1 MDLQVHNRWH
11 GWEWLFFF
19 FFLLLC
25 NGFHIHL
32 SGSQINFSFV
42 LSSHISIH
50 MFHINPHRSLHQA
63 PLRLL
68 STAEQFVLPANLA
81 LQICLNE
88 NLKQLCVATF
98 WNVFFF
104 FLKNEHLWPSRLA
117 AFYTPRLFPVGAA
130 VRSIFSPA
138 CLYLGWNAHTRFS
151 HSALRHL
158 AVDLSGEFRHNNS
171 TPAAAVVWST
181 DDRDINVLSMRL
193 MARRKHIWHPISLSF
208 SFSLFLAHP
217 LSHLYQNRKKPSSN
231 FQCWWREINN

>member
-104 FLKNEHLWPSRLA
+104 FFEKWTSLTESFGGVLYASLVPGWRGGPIHFFSSLLVLGLKRSHTLQSFCPAS
-117 AFYTPRLFPVGAA
+117 FGSGS
-130 VRSIFSPA
+130 VRRI
-138 CLYLGWNAHTRFS
+138 
-151 HSALRHL
+151 
-158 AVDLSGEFRHNNS
+158 
-171 TPAAAVVWST
+171 
-181 DDRDINVLSMRL
+181 
-193 MARRKHIWHPISLSF
+193 
-208 SFSLFLAHP
+208 
-217 LSHLYQNRKKPSSN
+217 
-231 FQCWWREINN
+231 